1 MPKYR
6 FIDDE
11 PKEKPV
17 ARFKYLGSDDIGRAD
32 KMSLYGTNFKMGE
45 VSEVDNEYGANKLR
59 TVWKEGFEEVEN
71 GNGNGDA
78 DEKRRPGRPRKTDE
92 EREAEKAEREADK
105 AQRDA
110 EKARREQER
119 EDEKAQREA
128 ERAGAQPKTSEE
140 DFEEGET
147 F

>member
-6 FIDDE
+6 FVDE
-11 PKEKPV
+11 PGEKKV
-17 ARFKYLGSDDIGRAD
+17 AKFKYVGNDALGRAPGVTH
-32 KMSLYGTNFKMGE
+32 YGVDFKLGE
-45 VSEVDNEYGANKLR
+45 TSEVESEYAANKLR
-59 TVWKEGFEEVEN
+59 TVWKEAFEEVEGDDDEDN
-71 GNGNGDA
+71 GSPK
-78 DEKRRPGRPRKTDE
+78 KRGRPRKTDE

-119 EDEKAQREA
+119 EDAKAQREA
-128 ERAGAQPKTSEE
+128 EKEGAQPKTSEE
-140 DFEEGET
+140 DFEEGEA